1 VNEDAV
7 LWEASHEVTSGSYRS
22 HELKGTT
29 MATAILGRKL
39 GMTQVWSDDDRL
51 IPVTVIEA
59 GPCVVSQVRTVER
72 DGYRAVQLAFGDV
85 KESRVNKPE
94 AGHFAKAGVT
104 PRRFVAEVPMADDEK
119 FKLGQEVTVAGFES
133 GQYVHVTGTSKGKG
147 FQGVMK
153 RHGYKGGPGGHGS
166 HFHRAPGSIGMCATP
181 SRVLKGMALPGH
193 MGSETVTVRNIEI
206 VRVDAEQHLLL
217 VKGAVPG
224 GKDGLLT
231 IRLA

>member
-1 VNEDAV
+1 
-7 LWEASHEVTSGSYRS
+7 
-22 HELKGTT
+22 
-29 MATAILGRKL
+29 
-39 GMTQVWSDDDRL
+39 MTQVWSDDDRL